1 MLPDAKALG
10 DAGTGGDGK
19 PFDPKWI
26 PEFKKGTIDG
36 VIFVAGDCELS
47 IKKKLDE
54 ILAILR
60 NTVHKV
66 ISISGHSRPG
76 KESGHE
82 QYVLCCEDHETHS
95 DYDHLL
101 TR

>member
-10 DAGTGGDGK
+10 DAGTGVDGK

-36 VIFVAGDCELS
+36 VIVIAGDCEHS
-47 IKKKLDE
+47 INKKLDE
-54 ILAILR
+54 ILAVFRSTI
-60 NTVHKV
+60 HKV
-66 ISISGHSRPG
+66 INIFGHSRPG

-82 QYVLCCEDHETHS
+82 QYV
-95 DYDHLL
+95 
-101 TR
+101 